1 MDLNEFLVINTKT
14 KLDDLDIMINE
25 LNILIL
31 LCQKTLSLKNLGI
44 KNSQYERELLDFIK
58 FKAGTV
64 NIGKFINSGGEI
76 SLIEFSANRP
86 FLSDD
91 DINQKLSIIFSC
103 DQKYWN
109 SERQETFKAK
119 ILIISKHINR
129 LRNNFIQLF
138 LVLV

>member
-14 KLDDLDIMINE
+14 KLNDLDIMINE

-91 DINQKLSIIFSC
+91 DINQKLLIIFSC

-109 SERQETFKAK
+109 SERQEKFKAK

-129 LRNNFIQLF
+129 LRNDLIQLF
-138 LVLV
+138 LV

>member
-14 KLDDLDIMINE
+14 KLNDLDIMINE

-109 SERQETFKAK
+109 SERQEKFKAK

-129 LRNNFIQLF
+129 LRNDLIQLF
-138 LVLV
+138 LV

>member
-31 LCQKTLSLKNLGI
+31 LCRKTLSLKKLSI
-44 KNSQYERELLDFIK
+44 KNDQYKKELLDFIK
-58 FKAGTV
+58 FKGETV
-64 NIGKFINSGGEI
+64 NIGKFINGDGEM
-76 SLIEFSANRP
+76 SLIEFSVNKP
-86 FLSDD
+86 FLSDE
-91 DINQKLSIIFSC
+91 DINHKLSIIFSC

-109 SERQETFKAK
+109 SERQEKFKTK

-129 LRNNFIQLF
+129 LRHDLIQLF
-138 LVLV
+138 LV

>member
-14 KLDDLDIMINE
+14 KLNDLDIMINE

-103 DQKYWN
+103 GQKYWN
-109 SERQETFKAK
+109 SERQEKFKAK

>member
-1 MDLNEFLVINTKT
+1 MCFCLIIKYMKFYNTKT
-14 KLDDLDIMINE
+14 KLDDLDIIINE

-58 FKAGTV
+58 FKA
-64 NIGKFINSGGEI
+64 
-76 SLIEFSANRP
+76 
-86 FLSDD
+86 
-91 DINQKLSIIFSC
+91 
-103 DQKYWN
+103 
-109 SERQETFKAK
+109 K

>member
-1 MDLNEFLVINTKT
+1 MDLNELLTIDKYTT
-14 KLDDLDIMINE
+14 LDDLDIMINE
-25 LNILIL
+25 LDILIF
-31 LCQKTLSLKNLGI
+31 LCRKTLSLKNLGI

-109 SERQETFKAK
+109 SERQEKFKTK

-129 LRNNFIQLF
+129 LRNDLIQLF
-138 LVLV
+138 LV

>member
-1 MDLNEFLVINTKT
+1 M
-14 KLDDLDIMINE
+14 
-25 LNILIL
+25 
-31 LCQKTLSLKNLGI
+31 
-44 KNSQYERELLDFIK
+44 DFIK

-109 SERQETFKAK
+109 SERQEKFKAK

>member
-1 MDLNEFLVINTKT
+1 MDLNELLTIDKSTT
-14 KLDDLDIMINE
+14 LDDLDIMINE
-25 LNILIL
+25 LDILIL

-109 SERQETFKAK
+109 SERQEKFKAK